1 MLSRVHNKLGT
12 AGLIVA
18 VVALIAALGGAAF
31 AASGKLT
38 SQEKKEVKKI
48 AKKVSKPGK
57 PGPAGPAGPQGPK
70 GDTGAKGDSGP
81 KGDTGAKG
89 DTGNIGPT
97 GEAGMCSEE
106 NPDCSLASG
115 GTLTGLYTVAAGKE
129 ESDLA
134 QISFP
139 VRVSPPPIALYP
151 VEGVSKILGAELK
164 NPGEGSFTFIDPN
177 SSVSFYSVPG
187 PFPNPEQEE
196 DAAEA
201 YEEACPGN
209 FDQPEAAAGFLCIYP
224 GNEEGLLV
232 VPGPESTTTEAAH
245 EFGIAV
251 PFKYSNSAGSPT
263 GEVATQV
270 GSWAV
275 GG

>member
-38 SQEKKEVKKI
+38 STEKKEVKKI
-48 AKKVSKPGK
+48 AKQVAK
-57 PGPAGPAGPQGPK
+57 PGPAGAAGPAGPQGPK
-70 GDTGAKGDSGP
+70 GDSGP
-81 KGDTGAKG
+81 KGDQGPKG
-89 DTGNIGPT
+89 DIGNTGSK

-106 NPDCSLASG
+106 SPECNLAAG
-115 GTLTGLYTVAAGKE
+115 GTLTGLYSVAAGKE

-134 QISFP
+134 NISFP
-139 VRVSPPPIALYP
+139 VRVSPAPIALYP
-151 VEGVSKILGAELK
+151 LEAVSKVLGAELK
-164 NPGEGSFTFIDPN
+164 NPGEGSYGFIDPD
-177 SSVSFYSVPG
+177 SSVSLYSVAG
-187 PFPNPEQEE
+187 AFPATPEEE
-196 DAAEA
+196 EEAAEA
-201 YEEACPGN
+201 YEEACPGS
-209 FDQPEAAAGFLCIYP
+209 FEEPEASAGFLCIYP
-224 GNEEGLLV
+224 GNKEGLLAE
-232 VPGPESTTTEAAH
+232 PGAESTTTEAAH
-245 EFGIAV
+245 EFGISV
-251 PFKYSNSAGSPT
+251 PFKFSNGAGSPT

>member
-38 SQEKKEVKKI
+38 STEKKEVKKI
-48 AKKVSKPGK
+48 AKKVAKP
-57 PGPAGPAGPQGPK
+57 GPK
-70 GDTGAKGDSGP
+70 GDTGAKGDQGPKGEKGDPGAKGEQGP
-81 KGDTGAKG
+81 KGDP
-89 DTGNIGPT
+89 GNLGEK

-106 NPDCSLASG
+106 NPDCTLAPG
-115 GTLTGLYTVAAGKE
+115 GMLTGLYSVAAGKE
-129 ESDLA
+129 ESDRA

-139 VRVSPPPIALYP
+139 VRVSPAPVALYP
-151 VEGVSKILGAELK
+151 VQGATKTLGVELK
-164 NPGEGSFTFIDPN
+164 NPGEGSFTGISPD
-177 SSVSFYSVPG
+177 SSVSLYAVPG
-187 PFPNPEQEE
+187 VFPENTQQEE
-196 DAAEA
+196 EAGEA
-201 YEEACPGN
+201 YEEACPGS
-209 FDQPEAAAGFLCIYP
+209 FDQPEAASGILCIYP
-224 GNEEGLLV
+224 GTEEGILA
-232 VPGPESTTTEAAH
+232 VPGPESTTTEAPH
-245 EFGIAV
+245 EFGVAV
-251 PFKYSNSAGSPT
+251 PFIYSNSAGSPM